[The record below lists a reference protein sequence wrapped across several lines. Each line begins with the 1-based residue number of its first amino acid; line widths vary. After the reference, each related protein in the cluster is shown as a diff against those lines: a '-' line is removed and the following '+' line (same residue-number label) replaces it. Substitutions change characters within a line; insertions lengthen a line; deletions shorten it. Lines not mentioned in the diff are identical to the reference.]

1 MQKLFLP
8 KPLAVPNQG
17 WTLMEM
23 AIVSVIVGIL
33 SSLAIPSMMSAKG
46 KNDLRSAMGQVKGA
60 IQEAQR
66 SAIKNGQ
73 SCTVIINPT
82 TSSASVTV
90 SGTSVSVNAKTI
102 AGSPAGCISST
113 VSITDTDTTFTTPT
127 TATNT
132 NTTTTTIN
140 PFAQQTIRND
150 FLSKLN
156 AHQNEDVAF
165 VAKSKY
171 FIRINEKSYSIVIL
185 FLLDELST
193 NSSDK
198 CDKCKFY

>member
-1 MQKLFLP
+1 MLVTLPIWQRSMQKLFLP

-46 KNDLRSAMGQVKGA
+46 KNDLRSAIGQVKGA

-82 TSSASVTV
+82 TSTASVTV

-113 VSITDTDTTFTTPT
+113 VSIPDKDEITFTTPT
-127 TATNT
+127 AATSFVFSYKG
-132 NTTTTTIN
+132 NTTTT
-140 PFAQQTIRND
+140 
-150 FLSKLN
+150 LN
-156 AHQNEDVAF
+156 IALQS
-165 VAKSKY
+165 AKTTQKY
-171 FIRINEKSYSIVIL
+171 CLAISSGIGIMRSGTYDGTNC
-185 FLLDELST
+185 
-193 NSSDK
+193 NSS
-198 CDKCKFY
+198 F

>member
-33 SSLAIPSMMSAKG
+33 ASLAIPSMMSGMG
-46 KNDLRSAMGQVKGA
+46 KNDLKSAMGQVKGA

-127 TATNT
+127 TATSFSFSYKG
-132 NTTTTTIN
+132 NTTTDLTVALQSAKTT
-140 PFAQQTIRND
+140 Q
-150 FLSKLN
+150 
-156 AHQNEDVAF
+156 
-165 VAKSKY
+165 KY
-171 FIRINEKSYSIVIL
+171 CLVVSSGIGIMRSGTYSG
-185 FLLDELST
+185 T
-193 NSSDK
+193 TCTSS
-198 CDKCKFY
+198 F

>member
-1 MQKLFLP
+1 MLVTLPVWQRSMQKLFLP

-127 TATNT
+127 TATSFSFSYKGNPSIT
-132 NTTTTTIN
+132 SELIIGLQSAKTSQRYCLAVSSGIGIMRTGTYSGTTCT
-140 PFAQQTIRND
+140 
-150 FLSKLN
+150 
-156 AHQNEDVAF
+156 
-165 VAKSKY
+165 
-171 FIRINEKSYSIVIL
+171 
-185 FLLDELST
+185 
-193 NSSDK
+193 SS
-198 CDKCKFY
+198 F